1 MILKKNWSGCDIL
14 NKFNK
19 LKSGIKKVK
28 FGKHCQFVDPVNLY
42 GCKLGNSIFVGPFVE
57 IQKNVTIGN
66 NTRIQSHS
74 FICEKVIIGSNCF
87 ISHGVTFVNDLV
99 KKGKINRTSKSF
111 KKTLYFWNLKPNF
124 KLIWK

>member
-1 MILKKNWSGCDIL
+1 M

-99 KKGKINRTSKSF
+99 KATRGNNRYSI
-111 KKTLYFWNLKPNF
+111 LKPSIGAESIKPLKYF
-124 KLIWK
+124 